1 MAINRSNIAKELI
14 PGLNS
19 VFGLNYRNVD
29 NEHGPLF
36 EKENSVRSFEEET
49 MFALF
54 GTAPTKAEGA
64 SVTYDEARETYTARY
79 VHETIALAFAVT
91 EEALEDNLYDTFA
104 KVRAK
109 ALGRAMANT
118 KQEKAANIFNNAF
131 NASFTGGDG
140 ATLVSSTHSTI
151 AGNQSNTGGAVDVS
165 ETTLET
171 ALIAIDNYRDERN
184 ILLAAKAVSLH
195 IPRNLQFTVQRI
207 LGSELGTTVAHVDA
221 NGADDATSSVI
232 AATNKNDINAIRNL
246 GFFPGGVHVN
256 RRFTDTNAW
265 FIRTDVTDGTKYF
278 ERKKLAT
285 ATEGDF
291 DTGNGKYKARERYSF
306 GWSDWRQW
314 YGASGSS

>member
-19 VFGLNYRNVD
+19 VFGLNYKNVD
-29 NEHGPLF
+29 NEHLPLF
-36 EKENSVRSFEEET
+36 EVETSMRSFEEET
-49 MFALF
+49 MFSLF

-64 SVTYDEARETYTARY
+64 AVTYDEARETFTSRY

-118 KQEKAANIFNNAF
+118 KQEKAANIFNNGFTAG
-131 NASFTGGDG
+131 FTGGDG
-140 ATLVSSTHSTI
+140 ATLFSATHTTI
-151 AGNQSNTGGAVDVS
+151 SGNQSNTAGAVDLS
-165 ETTLET
+165 ET
-171 ALIAIDNYRDERN
+171 ALENAFIAIDNFRDERN
-184 ILLAAKAVSLH
+184 ILITAKALSLH
-195 IPRNLQFTVQRI
+195 IPRNLRFTAQRI
-207 LGSELGTTVAHVDA
+207 LKSELSTTVNTSQASGF
-221 NGADDATSSVI
+221 GAAGDGIS
-232 AATNKNDINAIRNL
+232 NKNDINVIATQ
-246 GFFPGGVHVN
+246 GFFPRGESINH
-256 RRFTDTNAW
+256 RFTDTNAW
-265 FIRTDVTDGTKYF
+265 FIRTDCVDGTKNF
-278 ERKKLAT
+278 VRKKLGT